1 MGKVKRY
8 APEVRERA
16 VRMVMDNHG
25 EFQSQWAAIQSV
37 SQKLGMTPETLRAWV
52 RRAEIDNGKRDG
64 ITTAETERIRAL
76 EREVRELRRANE
88 ILKDA
93 SIFFATGAGRSNQD
107 VVSYIDCRKSIW
119 GVQPI
124 CRVLQFA
131 PSTYYAAKA
140 RPPSP
145 RALRDEVLKQEITR
159 VYAENYS
166 VYGARKIWYQ
176 LQREGFSIARCTI
189 ERLMTALGISGVRR
203 GRGFVRTTISDDLAM
218 RPKDLVERNFS
229 ATGPNHLWVA
239 DLTYVKTKMGWAYVA
254 FIVDVFARMIV
265 GWKVSSSLRS
275 DLATDALDMA
285 IYSRSPKPGELVH
298 HNDKGVQYLSLRYT
312 ARLEEA
318 GITPSV
324 GSKGDSYDNAL
335 AETVNGLYK
344 TEMVYRHG
352 PFDGVDDLEWATL
365 LYVDWFN
372 NRRIHGSI
380 GMITPAEFERNYYA
394 QISLGN

>member
-1 MGKVKRY
+1 M
-8 APEVRERA
+8 
-16 VRMVMDNHG
+16 
-25 EFQSQWAAIQSV
+25 
-37 SQKLGMTPETLRAWV
+37 
-52 RRAEIDNGKRDG
+52 
-64 ITTAETERIRAL
+64 
-76 EREVRELRRANE
+76 
-88 ILKDA
+88 
-93 SIFFATGAGRSNQD
+93 
-107 VVSYIDCRKSIW
+107 SYIDSRRSIW

-124 CRVLQFA
+124 CKVLQFA

-140 RPPSP
+140 RPSSS
-145 RALRDEVLKQEITR
+145 RQLRDEVLKQEITR
-159 VYAENYS
+159 VYEENYS

-176 LQREGFSIARCTI
+176 LQREDFSVARCTI
-189 ERLMTALGISGVRR
+189 ERLMADLGIKGARR

-218 RPKDLVERNFS
+218 RPKDLVERDFS
-229 ATGPNHLWVA
+229 ANGPNHLWVA
-239 DLTYVKTKMGWAYVA
+239 DLTYVKTRIGWAYVA

-275 DLATDALDMA
+275 DLATDALEMA
-285 IYSRSPKPGELVH
+285 IYSRSPNPGELVH
-298 HNDKGVQYLSLRYT
+298 HNDKGVQYLSFRYS

-344 TEMVYRHG
+344 TEMVYRRG
-352 PFDGVDDLEWATL
+352 PFGGVDDLEWATL